1 MLRVLATVS
10 CELRSLTE
18 PRYKGI
24 LTSSPEANDR
34 LMNAAIAV
42 REIGDALSKEI
53 EHGKLENGKFCLDY
67 KATLDAVHNEHS
79 SGSSCCR

>member
-1 MLRVLATVS
+1 MDKGKLIKINEMLRVLATVS

-18 PRYKGI
+18 PRYKDV
-24 LTSSPEANDR
+24 LMSSPEANDR

-53 EHGKLENGKFCLDY
+53 GLVVPPDISMN
-67 KATLDAVHNEHS
+67 
-79 SGSSCCR
+79 

>member
-1 MLRVLATVS
+1 MDKEKLVKINEMLRVLATVS

-18 PRYKGI
+18 PRYKDV
-24 LTSSPEANDR
+24 LMSSPEANDR

-53 EHGKLENGKFCLDY
+53 GLVVPPDISMN
-67 KATLDAVHNEHS
+67 
-79 SGSSCCR
+79 